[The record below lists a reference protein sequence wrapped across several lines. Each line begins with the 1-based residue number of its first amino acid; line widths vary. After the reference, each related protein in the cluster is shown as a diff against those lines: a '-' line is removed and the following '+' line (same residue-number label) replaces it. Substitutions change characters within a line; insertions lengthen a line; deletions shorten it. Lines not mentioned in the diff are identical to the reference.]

1 MSDHEK
7 KLFSVRTNIQTFLK
21 LLVQLLKKKFWALC
35 HQERKILNLLI
46 HCALQQLGY
55 EVGMTKV
62 RFPYL
67 NPECELDASHR
78 LYVIDHNR
86 CVMCTRC
93 VRICDDVE
101 GAHNWYVMGRGINAR
116 IASDFNQPWGESTT
130 CTDCGKCVDACPVGA
145 IWPKAAA
152 TGTLAKAPDFI
163 KELIAKRK
171 FDGHLTGEYIP
182 DPSVP
187 NFYERRKRDV
197 AQERRRR
204 LDKKK

>member
-1 MSDHEK
+1 MTIEL
-7 KLFSVRTNIQTFLK
+7 LFS
-21 LLVQLLKKKFWALC
+21 
-35 HQERKILNLLI
+35 ERNHVCSSCVANN